1 MQTIT
6 LQWTFQC
13 KNHVN
18 RLRLDSVQ
26 KEAFSISI
34 FSTAVESDV
43 LEESLRF
50 QYQQINV
57 RKYVTV
63 SNIVY
68 FYNVEL
74 YSLLKSHGDSWT
86 IHAVLNLTQ
95 I

>member
-34 FSTAVESDV
+34 FSNAVESDRLV
-43 LEESLRF
+43 ESLRI

-57 RKYVTV
+57 RKHEPV
-63 SNIVY
+63 SNTVY
-68 FYNVEL
+68 FYNV
-74 YSLLKSHGDSWT
+74 K
-86 IHAVLNLTQ
+86 
-95 I
+95 